1 MATCTN
7 ARLPDGEASRADRLV
22 CKESIAVE
30 RVVHANHGRRLKLS
44 AGRPVEP
51 APSLAAKTLT
61 EYWFF
66 PVVEH
71 EQGCSVHRAHR
82 LDRLVEAS
90 ILQPLVPHRRTTC
103 VVSDAAAVL
112 HCYHQG
118 VRRGRRANVPGGGD
132 IARVAARR
140 GHDVAVGHMPHP

>member
-1 MATCTN
+1 MATCTI
-7 ARLPDGEASRADRLV
+7 ARLPDEEASRSDRLV
-22 CKESIAVE
+22 CKESIAVK

-61 EYWFF
+61 EYRFF

-90 ILQPLVPHRRTTC
+90 LLQPLVPHRRPIGI
-103 VVSDAAAVL
+103 VPDAAAVL
-112 HCYHQG
+112 RCH
-118 VRRGRRANVPGGGD
+118 
-132 IARVAARR
+132 
-140 GHDVAVGHMPHP
+140 